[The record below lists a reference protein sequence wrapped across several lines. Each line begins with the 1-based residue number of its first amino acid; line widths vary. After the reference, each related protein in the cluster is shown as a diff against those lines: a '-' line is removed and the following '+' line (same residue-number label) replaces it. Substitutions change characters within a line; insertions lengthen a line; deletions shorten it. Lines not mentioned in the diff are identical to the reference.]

1 MATLRAMWIKIAVGL
16 AVLAG
21 GLYWL
26 TRKYA
31 HMPTYLH
38 AGNLGAVFGLSLLM
52 CLLAGALATR
62 KLRQANPAD
71 IF

>member
-1 MATLRAMWIKIAVGL
+1 
-16 AVLAG
+16 
-21 GLYWL
+21 
-26 TRKYA
+26 
-31 HMPTYLH
+31 LH

>member
-1 MATLRAMWIKIAVGL
+1 MPA
-16 AVLAG
+16 
-21 GLYWL
+21 YL
-26 TRKYA
+26 TVA
-31 HMPTYLH
+31 NV
-38 AGNLGAVFGLSLLM
+38 AIVFGMTLFM